1 MLRPRW
7 RCWPVIGTHHI
18 VGQQRVIVLEHFFQV
33 GVAFQALAV
42 LVQHLVFGD
51 ELHPG
56 HMRNA
61 ADGFLPGGGIS
72 VIIDERNRFVLLTDI
87 GHHGINIS
95 AEQKC
100 CANQNHTDD
109 QHAHRGK
116 RHHFVCLE
124 VMQALPHE
132 VGKTG
137 KTHGIPSYLQ
147 ISPRRT
153 HSRPLRARPWR
164 QRSSARQKGQ
174 RCRRLP
180 CRWPA

>member
-1 MLRPRW
+1 
-7 RCWPVIGTHHI
+7 
-18 VGQQRVIVLEHFFQV
+18 
-33 GVAFQALAV
+33 
-42 LVQHLVFGD
+42 
-51 ELHPG
+51 
-56 HMRNA
+56 MRNA
-61 ADGFLPGGGIS
+61 ADGFLHGGGIS

-95 AEQKC
+95 TEQKC

-137 KTHGIPSYLQ
+137 KTHGLPLLNPHTRIHHRSGGQQAIL
-147 ISPRRT
+147 RT
-153 HSRPLRARPWR
+153 PAPLRGGRYQMPHA
-164 QRSSARQKGQ
+164 
-174 RCRRLP
+174 
-180 CRWPA
+180 RWPA